1 MKKYSIKTYVV
12 ATKERPYKIYF
23 GSDIVSKANIIL
35 DKYIK
40 HKSIVI
46 IYDKALIQKLK
57 PLEISVSKVA
67 SNITSIGVN
76 SGENS
81 KSFNNLN
88 FLCEKII
95 ESGIDRKSILIAF
108 GGGVIGDL
116 TGFVASI
123 LLRGINFIQIPT
135 TMLAQV
141 DSSIGGKTG
150 INSIFGKNLI
160 GSFHQPIAVLSDT
173 KILDSLDSREI
184 LSGYAEIIKQ
194 RSNLRRLIST
204 AENISSLARESDSSK
219 SEQLLDDAEERIL
232 SLRDD
237 AQRSSG
243 PKVIRDLLGEVY
255 GKIQESNET
264 GDSLVG
270 VSTGFTDIDEVTL
283 GFQKSDLI
291 IIAARP
297 SMGKSALAFNIAEN
311 VARQTDQTV
320 VIFSMEMSA
329 EQIVRRFISSIAKID
344 LQRLLRGQ
352 MQDSDWEGID
362 KALTILSKKNILL
375 DDTPALTP
383 SELRARARRVKRE
396 NKDLAMIVVD
406 YIGLMQVHGR
416 ADNRVAEISEISRS
430 LKALAK
436 ELDVPVLALSQ
447 LNRAVESRPNKRP
460 MLADLRDSGAIE
472 QDADVIGFI
481 YRHEYYDR
489 NDLESK
495 GKAEINIAK
504 QRNGP
509 TKTISLAFRD
519 SVAKFENLA
528 KEERFPPQY
537 YDQDQE

>member
-1 MKKYSIKTYVV
+1 MAKNLDQDSSLPYSIEAEKAVLGGIMLKNDTWDLV
-12 ATKERPYKIYF
+12 AGLVIEDDFYQDEHKLIYRTINSLQELGKPVDVITVQETLEGSGNLPELTNIGGLNYLTQLAKETP
-23 GSDIVSKANIIL
+23 SVANIQ
-35 DKYIK
+35 
-40 HKSIVI
+40 S
-46 IYDKALIQKLK
+46 
-57 PLEISVSKVA
+57 
-67 SNITSIGVN
+67 
-76 SGENS
+76 
-81 KSFNNLN
+81 
-88 FLCEKII
+88 
-95 ESGIDRKSILIAF
+95 
-108 GGGVIGDL
+108 
-116 TGFVASI
+116 
-123 LLRGINFIQIPT
+123 
-135 TMLAQV
+135 
-141 DSSIGGKTG
+141 
-150 INSIFGKNLI
+150 
-160 GSFHQPIAVLSDT
+160 
-173 KILDSLDSREI
+173 
-184 LSGYAEIIKQ
+184 YAEIIKQ
-194 RSNLRRLIST
+194 RSNLRRLINT
-204 AENISSLARESDSSK
+204 AENISSLARESDSSR
-219 SEQLLDDAEERIL
+219 SDQLLDEAEEKIL

-320 VIFSMEMSA
+320 LVFSMEMSS
-329 EQIVRRFISSIAKID
+329 EQIVRRFISSIANID

-352 MQDSDWEGID
+352 MQDKDWEGID

-383 SELRARARRVKRE
+383 AELRARARRVKRE

-436 ELDVPVLALSQ
+436 ELNVPVLALSQ
-447 LNRAVESRPNKRP
+447 LNRGVESRPNKRP

-472 QDADVIGFI
+472 QDADVIAFI

-509 TKTISLAFRD
+509 TKTVSLAFRD

-528 KEERFPPQY
+528 REESFPPQY
-537 YDQDQE
+537 YDQD

>member
-1 MKKYSIKTYVV
+1 MD
-12 ATKERPYKIYF
+12 E
-23 GSDIVSKANIIL
+23 
-35 DKYIK
+35 
-40 HKSIVI
+40 
-46 IYDKALIQKLK
+46 
-57 PLEISVSKVA
+57 
-67 SNITSIGVN
+67 
-76 SGENS
+76 
-81 KSFNNLN
+81 
-88 FLCEKII
+88 
-95 ESGIDRKSILIAF
+95 
-108 GGGVIGDL
+108 
-116 TGFVASI
+116 
-123 LLRGINFIQIPT
+123 
-135 TMLAQV
+135 
-141 DSSIGGKTG
+141 
-150 INSIFGKNLI
+150 
-160 GSFHQPIAVLSDT
+160 
-173 KILDSLDSREI
+173 
-184 LSGYAEIIKQ
+184 
-194 RSNLRRLIST
+194 
-204 AENISSLARESDSSK
+204 
-219 SEQLLDDAEERIL
+219 AEERIL

-320 VIFSMEMSA
+320 LVFSMEMSS
-329 EQIVRRFISSIAKID
+329 EQIVRRFISSIANID

-352 MQDSDWEGID
+352 MQDTDWEGID

-383 SELRARARRVKRE
+383 AELRARARRVKRE

-447 LNRAVESRPNKRP
+447 LNRGVESRPNKRP

-472 QDADVIGFI
+472 QDADVIAFI

-509 TKTISLAFRD
+509 TKTVSLAFRD

-528 KEERFPPQY
+528 REESFPPQY
-537 YDQDQE
+537 YDQD